1 MSAPRPSELPAPL
14 DRLSDDGRTLLALAG
29 VTVAALLLR
38 LYELGGRVFH
48 WDEGRVGYWTLRYA
62 ASGQLEYR
70 PIIHGPFLRIVNAGV
85 FEVLPATD
93 ATARLVVA
101 LVGGLL
107 PLSAWLFREH
117 LDRGELLALGG
128 LLATTPLLVYYS
140 RFMRND
146 VLVGGF
152 AFVALG
158 FVVRALDTRRVGY
171 LYPASVLLAISLA
184 TKANTLLYVLCF
196 LGAGTLVADHRL
208 VRRVRGGEDLSTA
221 LRAWGSR
228 GLEELR
234 AAAGDRR
241 PAAFL
246 VGHALG
252 LGLAFLAVTVF
263 FYAPRP
269 DLYQAFGAPG
279 MWGGVLSE
287 ATVGSARKLSDL
299 WLSGSMQD
307 NPYLQY
313 VGHEAETLIH
323 TAGVLLALAPVGV
336 AADWYGRGSRE
347 GAADA
352 GADAGGGE
360 IRVPTGRNRAFVAF
374 ATYWALASFV
384 GYPAATDINAPWS
397 AVHIVLPLSIP
408 AAVGL
413 TYLVREAASA
423 VATADRETA
432 ALAAVLLLVVG
443 AGLVGPN
450 VTYWNSANPDHTEMV
465 QWAQPHNDARSTIED
480 VEAVARAHEGGTDV
494 LFVGIELPSRE
505 DTFYVADESAADQ
518 GGAPGGWYDRLPL
531 PWYYERAGAEVD
543 SLPPDADYDEALADA
558 PPVVI
563 AHEDDRETVAAN
575 LDGYRAT
582 AHELRLWN
590 FEVVFFVEEDALETA
605 REGGAG
611 GA

>member
-1 MSAPRPSELPAPL
+1 MSAPRPSALPAPL
-14 DRLSDDGRTLLALAG
+14 DRLSADGRTLLALAG
-29 VTVAALLLR
+29 IAAAALLLR

-117 LDRGELLALGG
+117 LDRGEVLALGG

-171 LYPASVLLAISLA
+171 CYPASVLFALSLA

-196 LGAGTLVADHRL
+196 LGAGALVADHRL
-208 VRRVRGGEDLSTA
+208 VRRVRSGEDLATA
-221 LRAWGSR
+221 LRAWATR
-228 GLEELR
+228 GADELR
-234 AAAGDRR
+234 AAADDRH
-241 PAAFL
+241 PLAFL
-246 VGHALG
+246 VGHAVG
-252 LGLAFLAVTVF
+252 LALAFLAVTVF

-269 DLYQAFGAPG
+269 DLYQAVGSPG
-279 MWGGVLSE
+279 MWTDVLGE
-287 ATVGSARKLSDL
+287 ATVGSARELADL

-336 AADWYGRGSRE
+336 AADWYGRRSRE
-347 GAADA
+347 GVADA
-352 GADAGGGE
+352 GADADGGE
-360 IRVPTGRNRAFVAF
+360 IRVPTGRTRAFVAF
-374 ATYWALASFV
+374 APYWALASFV
-384 GYPAATDINAPWS
+384 GDPAAPALTAPWS
-397 AVHIVLPLSIP
+397 AVHLALPLAIP

-432 ALAAVLLLVVG
+432 ALAALVLLAVS

-450 VTYWNSANPDHTEMV
+450 VTYWNSTNPDHTAMV

-480 VEAVARAHEGGTDV
+480 VEAVARAHDGGTDV

-505 DTFYVADESAADQ
+505 DTFYVANESAADQ

-543 SLPPDADYDEALADA
+543 SLPPDADYDETLADA

-563 AHEDDRETVAAN
+563 AHEDDRETVAAH

-582 AHELRLWN
+582 AHQLRLWN

-605 REGGAG
+605 RERGAD